1 MVCEADGQM
10 LAYEFKYRNLTAK
23 MKMSKTFTKAYE
35 GAQVEFVHPGNF
47 ESFLGI

>member
-1 MVCEADGQM
+1 MLVCEADGQM
-10 LAYEFKYRNLTAK
+10 LAYEFKWNLTAK
-23 MKMSKTFTKAYE
+23 MKMSKTFTRAYE